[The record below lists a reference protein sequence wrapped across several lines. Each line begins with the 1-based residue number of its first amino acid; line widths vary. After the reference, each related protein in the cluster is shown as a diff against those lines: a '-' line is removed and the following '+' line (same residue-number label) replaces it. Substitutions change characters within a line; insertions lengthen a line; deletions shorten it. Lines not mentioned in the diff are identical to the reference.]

1 MHNMYLGN
9 IFCSLYMFF
18 LCRLTDVKFLFLL
31 RSVLFFFY
39 CWFLP
44 CVILGKKTVEKF
56 ENTEKKKTKAKRR
69 VVKKALANGR
79 GYKYLVGEDI
89 PGNEE
94 DNVWEPEVAKEGEQE
109 GLPEKENEPSV
120 AANPEQE
127 EEEVAVGRL
136 IDTGEGPVGTTSD
149 PEFTQQVNDGE
160 PAGRVHGTRGRDHAE
175 DTKLVTVVHQERHE
189 ERRKEARRKAK
200 VKTRPRKAH
209 SKKHHKVERSS

>member
-1 MHNMYLGN
+1 
-9 IFCSLYMFF
+9 
-18 LCRLTDVKFLFLL
+18 
-31 RSVLFFFY
+31 VLFFFY

-44 CVILGKKTVEKF
+44 CIILGKKTVEKF
-56 ENTEKKKTKAKRR
+56 ENTEKKKTKAKRK

-94 DNVWEPEVAKEGEQE
+94 DNVWEPEVAKDGEQE
-109 GLPEKENEPSV
+109 GLPKEENEPSV

-149 PEFTQQVNDGE
+149 LESTQQVNDGE
-160 PAGRVHGTRGRDHAE
+160 PAGRVCRTRGWDHAE
-175 DTKLVTVVHQERHE
+175 DAEPVSAVHK
-189 ERRKEARRKAK
+189 ERRKEVRRKT
-200 VKTRPRKAH
+200 KTKTHPRKAH
-209 SKKHHKVERSS
+209 SKKHHKAKRNL